1 MAEINV
7 AMLVSQTVTE
17 AQAQSR
23 LKMGRDYASFYEAWA
38 VLRQRIEETKRDA
51 KALEKLHSE
60 LWDAIK
66 DGNEDE
72 ALIEMGAINANAA
85 ALCAAFAGMAN
96 EKPSPGRGWA
106 KASGSLFLLTPK
118 LGSAFCGFLTVCK
131 ICTLQIIRLIW
142 LIVHDHCSEMGVV
155 LVRLIPLSVFK
166 RMCLIGIH
174 KSPLIA
180 FCGRQGS

>member
-60 LWDAIK
+60 RWDAIK

-72 ALIEMGAINANAA
+72 ALILRWVPSMPAQRRSARPLRAWRRRRSVPWRKAADMTMKNPAPEGA
-85 ALCAAFAGMAN
+85 
-96 EKPSPGRGWA
+96 GRR
-106 KASGSLFLLTPK
+106 
-118 LGSAFCGFLTVCK
+118 
-131 ICTLQIIRLIW
+131 LQ
-142 LIVHDHCSEMGVV
+142 V
-155 LVRLIPLSVFK
+155 LYF
-166 RMCLIGIH
+166 
-174 KSPLIA
+174 
-180 FCGRQGS
+180 F

>member
-66 DGNEDE
+66 T
-72 ALIEMGAINANAA
+72 ATRTRPSLRWVPSTPTQRRSARPSRAWRRRRSVPWRKAA
-85 ALCAAFAGMAN
+85 DM
-96 EKPSPGRGWA
+96 
-106 KASGSLFLLTPK
+106 T
-118 LGSAFCGFLTVCK
+118 
-131 ICTLQIIRLIW
+131 
-142 LIVHDHCSEMGVV
+142 M
-155 LVRLIPLSVFK
+155 
-166 RMCLIGIH
+166 
-174 KSPLIA
+174 KSPA
-180 FCGRQGS
+180 PEGAGRRLQVLYFF

>member
-1 MAEINV
+1 MAKINV

-85 ALCAAFAGMAN
+85 ALCAAFARAW
-96 EKPSPGRGWA
+96 R
-106 KASGSLFLLTPK
+106 
-118 LGSAFCGFLTVCK
+118 
-131 ICTLQIIRLIW
+131 RRR
-142 LIVHDHCSEMGVV
+142 SE
-155 LVRLIPLSVFK
+155 P
-166 RMCLIGIH
+166 
-174 KSPLIA
+174 
-180 FCGRQGS
+180 

>member
-72 ALIEMGAINANAA
+72 ALIEMGASKGQRSGALRGLCWHGGGGAA
-85 ALCAAFAGMAN
+85 C
-96 EKPSPGRGWA
+96 RGG
-106 KASGSLFLLTPK
+106 K
-118 LGSAFCGFLTVCK
+118 
-131 ICTLQIIRLIW
+131 RLI
-142 LIVHDHCSEMGVV
+142 
-155 LVRLIPLSVFK
+155 
-166 RMCLIGIH
+166 
-174 KSPLIA
+174 
-180 FCGRQGS
+180 

>member
-66 DGNEDE
+66 DGNPSLRWVPSTPTQRRS
-72 ALIEMGAINANAA
+72 ARPLRAWRRRRSVPWRKAA
-85 ALCAAFAGMAN
+85 DM
-96 EKPSPGRGWA
+96 
-106 KASGSLFLLTPK
+106 T
-118 LGSAFCGFLTVCK
+118 
-131 ICTLQIIRLIW
+131 
-142 LIVHDHCSEMGVV
+142 M
-155 LVRLIPLSVFK
+155 
-166 RMCLIGIH
+166 
-174 KSPLIA
+174 KSPA
-180 FCGRQGS
+180 PEGAGQH